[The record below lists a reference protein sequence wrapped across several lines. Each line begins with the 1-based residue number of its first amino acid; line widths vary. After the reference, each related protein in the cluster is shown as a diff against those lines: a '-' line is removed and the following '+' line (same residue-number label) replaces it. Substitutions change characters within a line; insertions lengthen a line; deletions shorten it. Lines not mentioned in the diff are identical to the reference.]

1 MMQKKR
7 VVVVGGGMAG
17 CAAAFYLQKE
27 VKEKGL
33 PIETLLI
40 EGKDRL
46 GGKVQTV
53 VKDGFV
59 VERGP
64 DSYLKRKE
72 SMTKLIHEVGLGDK
86 IISNTA
92 GKSYVYA
99 RGKLNAMPEG
109 AFMGIPVEV
118 GPFIFSGLFSPIG
131 KIRAGFDFILP
142 ASLPKDDQSIGAFL
156 RHRFGDEAVN
166 NLIEPLLAG
175 IYAGD
180 IDEMSLMSIFPM
192 FYQVE
197 QKYGSVIRGIQK
209 TMPKKPKQPSS
220 QKEGS
225 KKGMFNTV
233 TTGLESIIR
242 AIEERLDEGS
252 VMKNTRVQKIER
264 VDDGYHVHLCNHQI
278 LQADAVI
285 LATEGRNIAK
295 IFPDEEGLAWFKNQ
309 RATTVGNVAMAF
321 SKSAI
326 EKDIDGTG
334 FLVARN
340 NGFAIT
346 ATTWTHKKWPHS
358 APKDKVLLRC
368 YVGRPGEEEI
378 VSQSDEEIVKVVL
391 EDLRKTMNITE
402 EPEWAIISRW
412 EEAMPQYTVGH
423 KERIAAS
430 KEYMKKNLPGVFF
443 GGGSYEGSGLP
454 DCIDQ
459 GIVAV
464 ENVLNY
470 LNVASDEKEAAV
482 V

>member
-1 MMQKKR
+1 MQKKR
-7 VVVVGGGMAG
+7 VIVVGGGMAG
-17 CAAAFYLQKE
+17 SSATFYLQRK

-33 PIETLLI
+33 PIEILLI

-59 VERGP
+59 IERGP

-72 SMTKLIHEVGLGDK
+72 SMTKLIHDLGLGDK
-86 IISNTA
+86 IVSNTA

-99 RGKLNAMPEG
+99 RGKLHAMPEG
-109 AFMGIPVEV
+109 AFMGIPVAV
-118 GPFIFSGLFSPIG
+118 RPFIFSGLFSPIG
-131 KIRAGFDFILP
+131 KLRAGFDFILP
-142 ASLPKDDQSIGAFL
+142 ASQPKDDQSIGSFL

-209 TMPKKPKQPSS
+209 TMPKKPKQSPS

-225 KKGMFNTV
+225 KKGMFQTV
-233 TTGLESIIR
+233 TTGLESIIY
-242 AIEERLDEGS
+242 AIESQLDEGS
-252 VMKNTRVQKIER
+252 VMKNAYVQTIQRVEN
-264 VDDGYHVHLCNHQI
+264 GYHVHLCNHQV
-278 LQADAVI
+278 LQADAII
-285 LATEGRNIAK
+285 LATEGRNVAK
-295 IFPDEEGLAWFKNQ
+295 IFPNEEALAWFKNQ
-309 RATTVGNVAMAF
+309 RATTVGNVTLAF
-321 SKSAI
+321 SKSSI
-326 EKDIDGTG
+326 ENDIDGTG
-334 FLVARN
+334 FVVARN
-340 NGFAIT
+340 NGFSIT

-358 APKDKVLLRC
+358 APKDHVLLRC

-378 VSQSDEEIVKVVL
+378 VSRSDEEIIKVVL
-391 EDLRKTMNITE
+391 EDLRKTMNITD

-412 EEAMPQYTVGH
+412 KEAMPQYTVGH
-423 KERIAAS
+423 KERMAAS
-430 KEYMKKNLPGVFF
+430 KAYMKEKFPGVFF
-443 GGGSYEGSGLP
+443 CGGSYEGTGLP

-459 GIVAV
+459 GLVAI
-464 ENVLNY
+464 ENVLDY
-470 LNVASDEKEAAV
+470 LNIIFEKEAV
-482 V
+482 LV